1 MNVIKHPGRAALH
14 TQAIDCIVLLHIS
27 ASGFVNGTVY
37 DHTDAVE
44 LQSSGVPPS
53 PFEKT

>member
-1 MNVIKHPGRAALH
+1 MNDIKHPDRAALH

-44 LQSSGVPPS
+44 LQSSSVPPS
-53 PFEKT
+53 PFEKS